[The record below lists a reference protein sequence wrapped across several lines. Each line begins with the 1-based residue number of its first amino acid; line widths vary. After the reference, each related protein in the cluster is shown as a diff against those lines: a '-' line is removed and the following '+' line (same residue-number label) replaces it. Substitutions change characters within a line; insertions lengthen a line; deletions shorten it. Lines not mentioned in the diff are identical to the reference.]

1 MIPFFRKIRK
11 KMANDN
17 RPLMYMRYAV
27 GEIVLVVIGI
37 LIALQINNWN
47 ENKNN
52 AAQVNKHLV
61 TLKLN
66 LQDDIKQ
73 AEKLLTI
80 TDTALQFSNTFLD
93 QFKTVKPVD
102 KSVQM
107 YLIFLMLEHN
117 LEVNRS
123 GVNAIINSNGM
134 AFLNEGLQLKIL
146 NYYRHLEQLASREEI
161 TNSDIK
167 LMYEPYVKEN
177 YSWIYNSTNP
187 WPRQTEFYKNDP
199 RQVEPIDE
207 KSLLSDKKLEVMV
220 FGRRFQSM
228 RLRALYSNTITL
240 AQEIIADIEDKD

>member
-1 MIPFFRKIRK
+1 MIPVFRKIRK
-11 KMANDN
+11 KMADDN
-17 RPLMYMRYAV
+17 LPLKYMRYAI

-47 ENKNN
+47 EDKNN
-52 AAQVNKHLV
+52 AAQVNKHLA

-66 LQDDIKQ
+66 LQDDVKQ
-73 AEKLLTI
+73 AEKLLI
-80 TDTALQFSNTFLD
+80 VIDTALQYSNTFLD

-117 LEVNRS
+117 LEVNKS
-123 GVNAIINSNGM
+123 GMNAIINSNGM
-134 AFLNEGLQLKIL
+134 AYINEALQLKIL
-146 NYYRHLEQLASREEI
+146 NYYRHIEQLASREEI

-177 YSWIYNSTNP
+177 YSWIYNRSNP

-199 RQVEPIDE
+199 RPEAPIDD
-207 KSLLSDKKLEVMV
+207 KSLLADKQLEVMI

-228 RLRALYSNTITL
+228 RLRKLYTNTITL
-240 AQEIIADIEDKD
+240 AKEIIVDIEN

>member
-1 MIPFFRKIRK
+1 MIPVFRRIRK
-11 KMANDN
+11 KMADDN
-17 RPLMYMRYAV
+17 RPFKYMRYAI

-47 ENKNN
+47 EDKNN
-52 AAQVNKHLV
+52 AAQVNKHLA

-66 LQDDIKQ
+66 LQDDVKQ
-73 AEKLLTI
+73 AEKLLFVI
-80 TDTALQFSNTFLD
+80 DTALQYSNTFLD

-117 LEVNRS
+117 LEVNKS
-123 GVNAIINSNGM
+123 GINAIINSNGM
-134 AFLNEGLQLKIL
+134 AYIDEALQLKIL
-146 NYYRHLEQLASREEI
+146 NYYRHIEQLASREEI

-177 YSWIYNSTNP
+177 YSWIYNRSNP

-199 RQVEPIDE
+199 RPVAPIDE
-207 KSLLSDKKLEVMV
+207 KSLLSDKQLEVMI

-228 RLRALYSNTITL
+228 RLRKLYTNTITL
-240 AQEIIADIEDKD
+240 AKEIIADIESDN

>member
-1 MIPFFRKIRK
+1 MIPVFRRIRK
-11 KMANDN
+11 KMADDN
-17 RPLMYMRYAV
+17 RPLKYMRYAI

-47 ENKNN
+47 EDKNN
-52 AAQVNKHLV
+52 AAQVNKHLA

-66 LQDDIKQ
+66 LQDDVKQ
-73 AEKLLTI
+73 AEKLLI
-80 TDTALQFSNTFLD
+80 VIDTALQYSNTFLD

-117 LEVNRS
+117 LEVNKS
-123 GVNAIINSNGM
+123 GMNAIINSNGM
-134 AFLNEGLQLKIL
+134 AYINEALQLKIL
-146 NYYRHLEQLASREEI
+146 NYYRHIEQLASREEI

-177 YSWIYNSTNP
+177 YSWIYNRSNP

-199 RQVEPIDE
+199 RPVAPIDE
-207 KSLLSDKKLEVMV
+207 KSLLADKQLEVMI

-228 RLRALYSNTITL
+228 RLRKLYTNTISL
-240 AQEIIADIEDKD
+240 AKEIIADIEN